1 MAKDFF
7 DKELSEWNVRDFH
20 GYMNYLTEKQF
31 GVKYAPMRSWKMEQG
46 MLGNIVGTKT
56 KEGSHDKRLI
66 KAFIDIT
73 FSEYKATQQYPAPTF
88 GFVWTYRQSDLQRAE
103 KKLGNQDRT
112 KETKKE
118 IESNSSDIDDW
129 LLS

>member
-1 MAKDFF
+1 MSDYM
-7 DKELSEWNVRDFH
+7 DKNIEEWNVRDFH
-20 GYMNYLTEKQF
+20 GYMNYITDKKF

-66 KAFIDIT
+66 KAFIDLT
-73 FSEYKATQQYPAPTF
+73 FSEYKPTDQYPAPTF
-88 GFVWTYRQSDLQRAE
+88 GFVWTYRQSDLQRVE
-103 KKLGNQDRT
+103 KSLSKQKHE
-112 KETKKE
+112 KETKEELNENKT
-118 IESNSSDIDDW
+118 DIDDW